1 MPRLK
6 LFLKTFGIGLLV
18 AVVLGGILYLIPPIR
33 ERVDWRIDALRT
45 RIAYW
50 LNPPG
55 EAVFVPG
62 QQSTQPPTA
71 VPTATEPGIPTSTP
85 TPTAEPLPEAVTLE
99 GVQYEDQHN
108 RWNYCGPAN
117 LSMALTFW
125 GWEGNRDI
133 VADHTKGN
141 EQDKNIFPSEMVDFV
156 QNHTTYN
163 ALTRVGGDLDLLMR
177 FIAAGFPVLTEK
189 GYYEFDYTGNYAWM
203 GHYQYVTGYDQT
215 GQFLIVQ
222 DTYIQ
227 EGENHEFGFD
237 EFVEG
242 WRAFNFVFVIVYPP
256 EREAEVLDLLGPH
269 ADEQWAYAHA
279 LSLSESETEIL
290 SGVDE
295 YFAWFNLGTN
305 HVLQLEY
312 IDGAHAYD
320 KAFQLYAELPG
331 TIRPYRMLWYQTG
344 PYKAYYYSG
353 RYQDV
358 FELANTTLFLTISDP
373 ILEESFYWRGLAK
386 EALDDLAG
394 AIFDWQ
400 VCLELH
406 PGWDDAIYE
415 LQRVGA
421 WP

>member
-1 MPRLK
+1 M
-6 LFLKTFGIGLLV
+6 
-18 AVVLGGILYLIPPIR
+18 
-33 ERVDWRIDALRT
+33 
-45 RIAYW
+45 
-50 LNPPG
+50 
-55 EAVFVPG
+55 
-62 QQSTQPPTA
+62 
-71 VPTATEPGIPTSTP
+71 
-85 TPTAEPLPEAVTLE
+85 LE

-117 LSMALTFW
+117 LSMSLTFW
-125 GWEGNRDI
+125 GWQGNRDI
-133 VADHTKGN
+133 VAEQTKGN
-141 EQDKNIFPSEMVDFV
+141 EQDKNIFPSEMVEFV
-156 QNHTTYN
+156 QNHTSYS
-163 ALTRVGGDLDLLMR
+163 ALDRVGGNLDLLMR
-177 FIAAGFPVLTEK
+177 LIAAGFPVLTEK

-203 GHYQYVTGYDQT
+203 GHYQFVTGYDQT
-215 GQFLIVQ
+215 ERTLIVQ

-242 WRAFNFVFVIVYPP
+242 WRSFNFVFVVVYPP
-256 EREAEVLDLLGPH
+256 EREAEVLELLGPY
-269 ADEQWAYAHA
+269 ADEQWAIAHA
-279 LSLSESETEIL
+279 LDLAESETESL
-290 SGVDE
+290 TDVDE
-295 YFAWFNLGTN
+295 YFAWFNIGTN
-305 HVLQLEY
+305 HVLLFEY
-312 IDGAHAYD
+312 IDAAHAFD

-353 RYQDV
+353 RYQEV
-358 FELANTTLFLTISDP
+358 YELANYTLFETITDP

-386 EALDDLAG
+386 EQLGDLAG

-406 PGWDDAIYE
+406 PGWGDAIYE